1 VLTTR
6 RTLRGMAARGWAN
19 STVTAIG
26 AAAGAGAAALGLDYG
41 LGIVVW
47 QPVRDAAGETLWLG
61 SLTWV
66 VWVAATATV
75 LGAVYA
81 NGIGTRA
88 ALTRARRAATTA
100 PEPGWGNKAAKGQR
114 GRAVELAWRTAIAV
128 AAAIGAAITIP
139 LVMLP
144 ARAAHRADN
153 FQPQVT
159 AAAYAII
166 GIIAGLIIAVIAV
179 NVRVIAANLLGSVAW
194 VWGLAAIS
202 VIDSVRANRTV
213 GTAQLAAWQFTE
225 GGWFRETLY
234 VPGALLMLGGA
245 LLVGVFAALPADRRE
260 DSRVAIAV
268 SGAVGPLLVAAAYFL
283 AAPKLTLR
291 TEQLSAY
298 LFAPYAVLAGLAGS
312 VLVAALG
319 PMRPRRPKP
328 PKPPKPAATPA
339 IPAPIVR
346 STITPAGS
354 TSTAPA
360 PATPSAPATA
370 SDDDLHDWTR
380 TLGAASE
387 SKTEPLTAS
396 GDEKTEESTFRLDAK
411 GTDPYSTTRAYVSEE
426 PVAATGG
433 TDPAE
438 SPAPGATGRATVT
451 QPLWP
456 EKPKPRKRRGG

>member
-1 VLTTR
+1 
-6 RTLRGMAARGWAN
+6 MAARGWAN

-26 AAAGAGAAALGLDYG
+26 AAAGAGAAALGLGYG

-61 SLTWV
+61 SLAWV

-88 ALTRARRAATTA
+88 ALNRARRA
-100 PEPGWGNKAAKGQR
+100 EPGRGNKAATRGQP

-128 AAAIGAAITIP
+128 AATIGAAITIP

-179 NVRVIAANLLGSVAW
+179 NVRAVAANVLGSMAW
-194 VWGLAAIS
+194 VWALAALS

-213 GTAQLAAWQFTE
+213 GTAQLAAWQFSE

-245 LLVGVFAALPADRRE
+245 LIVGVFAALPADRRAE
-260 DSRVAIAV
+260 SRGAIAV

-283 AAPKLTLR
+283 AAPRLTLR

-298 LFAPYAVLAGLAGS
+298 LFAPYAVLAGFAGS

-328 PKPPKPAATPA
+328 PKPAAIPA
-339 IPAPIVR
+339 PAPIVR
-346 STITPAGS
+346 STITPAGGKP
-354 TSTAPA
+354 TGPV
-360 PATPSAPATA
+360 PATA
-370 SDDDLHDWTR
+370 STPAVAPNDDLHDWTR
-380 TLGAASE
+380 TLGAATE
-387 SKTEPLTAS
+387 SKTEAIPAS
-396 GDEKTEESTFRLDAK
+396 GDDKTEETTFRLDAK
-411 GTDPYSTTRAYVSEE
+411 GTDPYSTSRAYVSEE
-426 PVAATGG
+426 PAASISG

-438 SPAPGATGRATVT
+438 SPASGTTGRATVT

-456 EKPKPRKRRGG
+456 EKPKPRKRR